1 MYDLKFNPE
10 NYQIKRCE
18 LDGREVIY
26 RAFENIVYCAN
37 PVSAVQKLNLYVPE
51 IYYQGESINGY
62 QLHTA
67 PIFAPNTVGGYMEGP
82 AMQVGEDYFG
92 HKPNTAFEALYHG
105 YVVMCAGI
113 RGRNT
118 GRKSNEFFVGGTNDE
133 KSTKEGVLTGR
144 APALI
149 VDMKAAIRYL
159 RWNKDLVPGDVEK
172 IITNGTSAG
181 GALSA
186 LAGATGNAKEYEPYL
201 KAIGAAKAR
210 DDIFAASCYCPIH
223 NLENADAAYEW
234 LFEKE
239 TTCHRIKFEKTPQ
252 GVKKIA
258 ILDELDEEK
267 KLLSKKLKAAFPS
280 YVNQLQLQDETGNKL
295 TSDENGEGSFK
306 DYVMNFVLKSATKE
320 KKTLDSQT
328 RLQKLAVPGSAIE
341 SQEYITFQGEE
352 AVAIDMDSFVAK
364 ITRMKRVPAFD
375 SLTLECC
382 ENEEFGD
389 ENVFARH
396 FTEFSM
402 KHSKLKAEMADEEK
416 IKLLNPIPFIENG
429 NCDVAKN
436 WRIRHGAFD
445 RDTSLAIPVILA
457 TLLQNK
463 GYQVDF
469 CLPWGL
475 PHSGDYDLKEL
486 FEWIDCLA
494 KNQKS
499 EK

>member
-1 MYDLKFNPE
+1 M
-10 NYQIKRCE
+10 
-18 LDGREVIY
+18 
-26 RAFENIVYCAN
+26 
-37 PVSAVQKLNLYVPE
+37 
-51 IYYQGESINGY
+51 
-62 QLHTA
+62 
-67 PIFAPNTVGGYMEGP
+67 
-82 AMQVGEDYFG
+82 
-92 HKPNTAFEALYHG
+92 
-105 YVVMCAGI
+105 
-113 RGRNT
+113 
-118 GRKSNEFFVGGTNDE
+118 
-133 KSTKEGVLTGR
+133 
-144 APALI
+144 
-149 VDMKAAIRYL
+149 
-159 RWNKDLVPGDVEK
+159 
-172 IITNGTSAG
+172 
-181 GALSA
+181 
-186 LAGATGNAKEYEPYL
+186 
-201 KAIGAAKAR
+201 
-210 DDIFAASCYCPIH
+210 
-223 NLENADAAYEW
+223 
-234 LFEKE
+234 
-239 TTCHRIKFEKTPQ
+239 HRIKFEKTPQ

-258 ILDELDEEK
+258 ILDELDEEQ

-436 WRIRHGAFD
+436 WRIRMAP
-445 RDTSLAIPVILA
+445 LIAIR
-457 TLLQNK
+457 LLQS
-463 GYQVDF
+463 Q
-469 CLPWGL
+469 
-475 PHSGDYDLKEL
+475 
-486 FEWIDCLA
+486 
-494 KNQKS
+494 
-499 EK
+499 

>member
-1 MYDLKFNPE
+1 MMSDGKTSMQRMNIEKRILDLHHYTITPPKNEKDRWQTYVKPE
-10 NYQIKRCE
+10 
-18 LDGREVIY
+18 
-26 RAFENIVYCAN
+26 
-37 PVSAVQKLNLYVPE
+37 
-51 IYYQGESINGY
+51 
-62 QLHTA
+62 
-67 PIFAPNTVGGYMEGP
+67 
-82 AMQVGEDYFG
+82 
-92 HKPNTAFEALYHG
+92 
-105 YVVMCAGI
+105 
-113 RGRNT
+113 
-118 GRKSNEFFVGGTNDE
+118 GRKRKVIRDSSYDGLMDKLFNFYFN
-133 KSTKEGVLTGR
+133 GV
-144 APALI
+144 
-149 VDMKAAIRYL
+149 
-159 RWNKDLVPGDVEK
+159 
-172 IITNGTSAG
+172 S
-181 GALSA
+181 
-186 LAGATGNAKEYEPYL
+186 
-201 KAIGAAKAR
+201 
-210 DDIFAASCYCPIH
+210 
-223 NLENADAAYEW
+223 
-234 LFEKE
+234 
-239 TTCHRIKFEKTPQ
+239 
-252 GVKKIA
+252 
-258 ILDELDEEK
+258 
-267 KLLSKKLKAAFPS
+267 
-280 YVNQLQLQDETGNKL
+280 
-295 TSDENGEGSFK
+295 
-306 DYVMNFVLKSATKE
+306 
-320 KKTLDSQT
+320 
-328 RLQKLAVPGSAIE
+328 
-341 SQEYITFQGEE
+341 
-352 AVAIDMDSFVAK
+352 
-364 ITRMKRVPAFD
+364 FD